1 MNRKTIVM
9 TQGTSQLRLLMCT
22 RLIIP
27 LAQTLLKV
35 WFKQN
40 FELIHVFM
48 ALHRYIYKS
57 QGAARVS
64 RFRERQRKL
73 TTLLFPDDS
82 QLIFRLQSSQINFT
96 PHTGGK

>member
-9 TQGTSQLRLLMCT
+9 AQGSSQLRLLMCT

-35 WFKQN
+35 WCKQN

-57 QGAARVS
+57 QGAAVGQSFQEKAMKTHNSALS
-64 RFRERQRKL
+64 R
-73 TTLLFPDDS
+73 
-82 QLIFRLQSSQINFT
+82 
-96 PHTGGK
+96 